1 SAMRSLLLVLV
12 ILVLLSYVPPVKS
25 GANAF
30 IRRFFNTCWRTKGIC
45 RKSCHKSEIFH
56 VFCDVSIL
64 CCIDKK
70 HLPSMV
76 GK

>member
-1 SAMRSLLLVLV
+1 GAS
-12 ILVLLSYVPPVKS
+12 VLLTVCLILFLLAVKS